1 MCGIAGI
8 YDLSGENRIQRE
20 TILKMIDKIK
30 FRGPDG
36 MDTYFDYNIAL
47 GFNRLSLIGLDN
59 GMQPIANEDGSMIL
73 ICNGE
78 IYNYKELKSAMEQ
91 KGHCFRTNTDIEVI
105 LHLYEEYETEFLN
118 QLNGQFAFV
127 IYDKKRNELFC
138 ARDQVGI
145 TPFFYTITDGLFIF
159 GSEIKAILEHEQV
172 KRSVDLTSL
181 DQMFTFPG
189 LVAPRTMFQ
198 NINSLEHG
206 HYLRI
211 QDGNVRN
218 VEYWDLE
225 YPEQDVP
232 FEDIAISDYVE
243 ELEEILKR
251 SVETRLHAD
260 VPVGFYLSG
269 GLDSSLI
276 AYYVDQYIKGEKK
289 SFSINF
295 PDKRISEVES
305 QKRMLEQISS
315 EHTESMVSPQLIAS
329 LLPKAIYHSETPL
342 KETYNTASFVLS
354 QSVHAKN
361 IKAVLTGEGAD
372 ELFGGYVGY
381 KFDILR
387 GKDKQVNLSPEERR
401 LRHLVWGDENF
412 LYERNFSD
420 VLMVKEKLYSKE
432 MMERFSDFN
441 CLNFPI
447 ISPEKL
453 KNVHI
458 TNKRSYI
465 DFKLRLPEHL
475 LADHGDRMCY
485 ANSIEARFPFLD
497 LKVIEFAK
505 KMPPEL
511 KLHNFKEKFILKE
524 LAKHK
529 LPDKIINRPKFAFVA
544 QGTPELLQLKE
555 RETEYIHD
563 LLSYEKIKKMGFFN
577 PDYIE
582 KLVHQYSQP
591 DFRLNLPFES
601 DLLIL
606 VITLAIFLEEFQIQG
621 LY

>member
-1 MCGIAGI
+1 M
-8 YDLSGENRIQRE
+8 
-20 TILKMIDKIK
+20 
-30 FRGPDG
+30 
-36 MDTYFDYNIAL
+36 
-47 GFNRLSLIGLDN
+47 
-59 GMQPIANEDGSMIL
+59 
-73 ICNGE
+73 
-78 IYNYKELKSAMEQ
+78 
-91 KGHCFRTNTDIEVI
+91 
-105 LHLYEEYETEFLN
+105 
-118 QLNGQFAFV
+118 
-127 IYDKKRNELFC
+127 
-138 ARDQVGI
+138 
-145 TPFFYTITDGLFIF
+145 
-159 GSEIKAILEHEQV
+159 
-172 KRSVDLTSL
+172 
-181 DQMFTFPG
+181 
-189 LVAPRTMFQ
+189 
-198 NINSLEHG
+198 
-206 HYLRI
+206 
-211 QDGNVRN
+211 
-218 VEYWDLE
+218 
-225 YPEQDVP
+225 
-232 FEDIAISDYVE
+232 
-243 ELEEILKR
+243 
-251 SVETRLHAD
+251 
-260 VPVGFYLSG
+260 
-269 GLDSSLI
+269 
-276 AYYVDQYIKGEKK
+276 
-289 SFSINF
+289 
-295 PDKRISEVES
+295 ES

-555 RETEYIHD
+555 RETEYI
-563 LLSYEKIKKMGFFN
+563 
-577 PDYIE
+577 PD
-582 KLVHQYSQP
+582 
-591 DFRLNLPFES
+591 
-601 DLLIL
+601 
-606 VITLAIFLEEFQIQG
+606 
-621 LY
+621 

>member
-8 YDLSGENRIQRE
+8 YDLRGENRIQRE
-20 TILKMIDKIK
+20 NIRKMIDKIK
-30 FRGPDG
+30 YRGPDG

-59 GMQPIANEDGSMIL
+59 GMQPIANEDGSIIL

-78 IYNYKELKSAMEQ
+78 IYNYKELKSAMQQ

-118 QLNGQFAFV
+118 RLNGQFAFV

-172 KRSVDLTSL
+172 KKSVDLTSL

-198 NINSLEHG
+198 DINSLEHG

-211 QDGNVRN
+211 QGGNVRN

-232 FEDIAISDYVE
+232 LEDRAILDYVE
-243 ELEEILKR
+243 ELGEILKR

-315 EHTESMVSPQLIAS
+315 EHTESMVSPKLIAS

-342 KETYNTASFVLS
+342 KETYNTATYVLS
-354 QSVHAKN
+354 QSVHEKN

-412 LYERNFSD
+412 LYERNFTD
-420 VLMVKEKLYSKE
+420 LLLVKEKLYSKE

-441 CLNFPI
+441 CLNYPVV
-447 ISPEKL
+447 SPEKL

-591 DFRLNLPFES
+591 DFRLNLPYES